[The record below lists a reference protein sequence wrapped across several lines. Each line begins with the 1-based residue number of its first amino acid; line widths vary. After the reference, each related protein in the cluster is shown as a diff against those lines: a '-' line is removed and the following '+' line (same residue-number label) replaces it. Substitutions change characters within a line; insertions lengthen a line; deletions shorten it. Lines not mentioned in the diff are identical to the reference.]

1 MGDLKLDSSIGLK
14 ILRDMIVCPLEGESA
29 PVVFTVGLKIGVAS
43 GSGSRTLCFNS
54 FCRTSE
60 VWAIINRDWTRL
72 VSVGCFFGS
81 VGELALS
88 RVGFFKL
95 LKSGSVTSLPATIFG
110 LNLNRESERSRLFY
124 F

>member
-1 MGDLKLDSSIGLK
+1 MGDLKLDNSIGLK

-29 PVVFTVGLKIGVAS
+29 PVGLKIGVVS
-43 GSGSRTLCFNS
+43 GSGSRTLCLIS
-54 FCRTSE
+54 FWRTSE
-60 VWAIINRDWTRL
+60 VWAIINRDWARL

-81 VGELALS
+81 VGELTLS
-88 RVGFFKL
+88 GVGLFKL
-95 LKSGSVTSLPATIFG
+95 LKSASVTSLPATIFG